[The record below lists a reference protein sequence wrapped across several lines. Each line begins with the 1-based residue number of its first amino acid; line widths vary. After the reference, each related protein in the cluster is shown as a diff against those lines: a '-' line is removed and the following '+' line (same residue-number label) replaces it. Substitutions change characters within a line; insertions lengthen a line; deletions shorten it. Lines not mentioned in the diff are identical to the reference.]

1 MRPDDAPPRRPVH
14 RILLTGVLDVLLL
27 PLAIGVVL
35 FDDVFWNAAQRLL
48 RRLERLGV
56 LRRARGWVRS
66 LPAIAVLPLFL
77 LPEATSHAAG
87 FLGAFL
93 LTKGKVTTAII
104 LLVLVKGM
112 ATLAVVWIYQAASAT
127 LLAIPWFS
135 WMHDAIGWVRDWSLS
150 QVEPLRNAL
159 RDRLHRTSRIGSVI
173 RRRFLALRLRLVA
186 LFSGKNMTF

>member
-1 MRPDDAPPRRPVH
+1 MTPGDVPQRRPVH
-14 RILLTGVLDVLLL
+14 KIILTGVLDVLLL

-35 FDDVFWNAAQRLL
+35 IDDVFWNAAQRLL
-48 RRLERLGV
+48 RRMERLGM

-66 LPAIAVLPLFL
+66 LPAVAVLPLFL

-93 LTKGKVTTAII
+93 LTKGQVTTAII
-104 LLVLVKGM
+104 LLVLVKGL

-127 LLAIPWFS
+127 LLAIPWFALL
-135 WMHDAIGWVRDWSLS
+135 HDAIGWVRKWSLS

-159 RDRLHRTSRIGSVI
+159 RDRAQRTSRIGSVV
-173 RRRFLALRLRLVA
+173 RRRFLALRGRLA
-186 LFSGKNMTF
+186 TMFGGKNMTF

>member
-1 MRPDDAPPRRPVH
+1 MRPDDAPPHRPVH

-66 LPAIAVLPLFL
+66 LPAVAVLPLFL